1 MTHFTILGASG
12 FLGGQLASS
21 LNAKGHKVLRP
32 SRNELSSL
40 RGHNL
45 GHVFYCLGT
54 DNTKAD
60 PYGAFK
66 SHVAYLAELLR
77 FSAFYSLTYLSST
90 RIYLGARSSRED
102 SDLSILQNDENA
114 IFNAMK
120 IAAEQICFADKNPA
134 VRAVRLSSVI
144 GVAPHGIS
152 LIPMLIK
159 NALNEGKM
167 HLTISSQSSRDYIAM
182 DDVLELLPQIALEGK
197 WRCYNVASGL
207 NVNLGEVV
215 SVIERELSSV
225 GEWRPHAP
233 TVIYPIIDIDRIR
246 TEFSFKPR
254 SVLDALVSACGEF
267 RAQFRVPA
275 KIKARP

>member
-12 FLGGQLASS
+12 FLGGQLAARLS
-21 LNAKGHKVLRP
+21 AKGHEVLRP
-32 SRNELSSL
+32 SRGELNSL
-40 RGHNL
+40 RSYDL

-60 PYGAFK
+60 PYGAFT
-66 SHVAYLAELLR
+66 SHVAYLADLLR
-77 FSAFYSLTYLSST
+77 FSAFSSLTYLSST
-90 RIYLGARSSRED
+90 RIYLGARCSRED
-102 SDLSILQNDENA
+102 SDLPILRDDDNA

-120 IAAEQICFADKNPA
+120 IAAEQICFADRNPT

-159 NALNEGKM
+159 NALNEGKIR
-167 HLTISSQSSRDYIAM
+167 LTISSRSSRDYIAI
-182 DDVLELLPQIALEGK
+182 DDVLELLPRIALEGK

-207 NVNLGEVV
+207 NVTLGEIVG
-215 SVIERELSSV
+215 VIERELSSV
-225 GEWRPHAP
+225 GEWQPDAP
-233 TVIYPIIDIDRIR
+233 TVVYPIIDIDRIR

-254 SVLDALVSACGEF
+254 SALDALVSACGEF

-275 KIKARP
+275 KI